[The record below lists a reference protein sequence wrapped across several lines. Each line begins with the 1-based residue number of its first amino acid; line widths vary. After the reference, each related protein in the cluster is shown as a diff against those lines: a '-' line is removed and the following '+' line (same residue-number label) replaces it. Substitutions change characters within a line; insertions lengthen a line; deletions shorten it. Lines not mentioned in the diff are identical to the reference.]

1 MTTTNQPPLTDEVQR
16 ARSILAEL
24 AEAGTT
30 LLTRERHLDVLLALD
45 NLERSSRGDWPP
57 PPARREVMQRRRR
70 PARSQGVPGGGPQR
84 PHPARRRRA
93 ARRVR
98 HRPRAAGPGAAA
110 VRYGFHHA
118 RSTDALAWLLAH
130 DEPVPPEEYPVLLS
144 CRAALLAAHRER
156 CERTVRGADV
166 QVAMFNN
173 RRLGRDLA
181 VLARGGATALGILLD
196 EYPTFPDEAA
206 PFTDV
211 LQMEG
216 LTPQAHAWV
225 EAARHAV
232 LATEAAV
239 TSTSWTE
246 RPDQAWQVVADIAD
260 SAQAVVR
267 LDARLSATN
276 PAPVPDWAK
285 VLRFP
290 AAELN
295 LTSRHL
301 GYVARSGHLDA
312 AVDATS
318 RVEMHRGL
326 LRVHDLANV
335 VDGARS
341 LARHLTTARLSVPD
355 LRGFAIMHSELCHLG
370 AEALTGTGLEEI
382 QCDYRRREVRFREV
396 AGMTAQGQE
405 PAPPGAVRWRCTRRR
420 SWGGSSHR
428 RYAAATLASLVSWR
442 TSTRSIPTSPRRSPV
457 A

>member
-1 MTTTNQPPLTDEVQR
+1 M
-16 ARSILAEL
+16 
-24 AEAGTT
+24 
-30 LLTRERHLDVLLALD
+30 
-45 NLERSSRGDWPP
+45 
-57 PPARREVMQRRRR
+57 
-70 PARSQGVPGGGPQR
+70 
-84 PHPARRRRA
+84 
-93 ARRVR
+93 
-98 HRPRAAGPGAAA
+98 
-110 VRYGFHHA
+110 RYGFHHA

-130 DEPVPPEEYPVLLS
+130 DEPVPPEQYPVLLS

-166 QVAMFNN
+166 QVVMFNN

-196 EYPTFPDEAA
+196 DYPAFPEKAA

-211 LQMEG
+211 LQMKG

-225 EAARHAV
+225 EASRHAV

-260 SAQAVVR
+260 SAQALVR

-276 PAPVPDWAK
+276 AAPLPDWAT

-295 LTSRHL
+295 LASRHL
-301 GYVARSGHLDA
+301 GYVARSGTLDA

-318 RVEMHRGL
+318 RVEVHRGL
-326 LRVHDLANV
+326 LRVHDLADV

-341 LARHLTTARLSVPD
+341 LASHLTTARLSVPD
-355 LRGFAIMHSELCHLG
+355 LRGFSIMHSELCHLG
-370 AEALTGTGLEEI
+370 AEALAGTGLEEI
-382 QCDYRRREVRFREV
+382 QRDFQSRELRFREV
-396 AGMTAQGQE
+396 AGMTPRVRSLPLRGSVVAVHQTQELGRVVASAVRRRDARLPGVLADLNDVYPDITAAVARGMSRALDQGQYLVVDDE
-405 PAPPGAVRWRCTRRR
+405 AVELAWRRTHRHERPKLLWATTKLADSDSAINRDFVNRWVTVLDGCRPAVSGESIATSSRDRLRNALSNDQPLRRPAAPN
-420 SWGGSSHR
+420 R
-428 RYAAATLASLVSWR
+428 RLSQ
-442 TSTRSIPTSPRRSPV
+442 RRL
-457 A
+457 

>member
-1 MTTTNQPPLTDEVQR
+1 M
-16 ARSILAEL
+16 
-24 AEAGTT
+24 
-30 LLTRERHLDVLLALD
+30 
-45 NLERSSRGDWPP
+45 
-57 PPARREVMQRRRR
+57 
-70 PARSQGVPGGGPQR
+70 
-84 PHPARRRRA
+84 
-93 ARRVR
+93 
-98 HRPRAAGPGAAA
+98 
-110 VRYGFHHA
+110 RYGFHHA
-118 RSTDALAWLLAH
+118 RSTDALAWLLVH

-166 QVAMFNN
+166 QVVMFNN

-196 EYPTFPDEAA
+196 EYPAFPEKAT

-211 LQMEG
+211 LQMEN

-225 EAARHAV
+225 EASRHAV

-260 SAQAVVR
+260 SAQALVR

-276 PAPVPDWAK
+276 PAPLPDWAM

-312 AVDATS
+312 GVDATS
-318 RVEMHRGL
+318 RIEMQRGL

-341 LARHLTTARLSVPD
+341 LASYLTTTPLSVPD
-355 LRGFAIMHSELCHLG
+355 LRGFSIMHSELCHLG
-370 AEALTGTGLEEI
+370 AEVLSRNGATGDPARLP
-382 QCDYRRREVRFREV
+382 V
-396 AGMTAQGQE
+396 AGVALPGGSWDDSAGQE
-405 PAPPGAVRWRCTRRR
+405 PAPEGQCGGGASDAGTGAGRRI
-420 SWGGSSHR
+420 GGT
-428 RYAAATLASLVSWR
+428 A
-442 TSTRSIPTSPRRSPV
+442 PRRSSPWCPGGPQRRLSRHHGSGRPRRNPCPRRGQLPRGGRRRRRTRLAPHAPTREAQAALGDEPARGVELGEDTRLRRTVGSQYWTCPGQRCTGDSIAASSRDRLRV
-457 A
+457 ALSSDQPLRRPAAPNRRLSQRRL

>member
-1 MTTTNQPPLTDEVQR
+1 M
-16 ARSILAEL
+16 
-24 AEAGTT
+24 
-30 LLTRERHLDVLLALD
+30 
-45 NLERSSRGDWPP
+45 
-57 PPARREVMQRRRR
+57 
-70 PARSQGVPGGGPQR
+70 
-84 PHPARRRRA
+84 
-93 ARRVR
+93 
-98 HRPRAAGPGAAA
+98 
-110 VRYGFHHA
+110 RYGFHHA
-118 RSTDALAWLLAH
+118 RSTDALAWLLVH

-196 EYPTFPDEAA
+196 EYPAFPDKAA

-225 EAARHAV
+225 EASRHAV

-260 SAQAVVR
+260 SAQALVR

-276 PAPVPDWAK
+276 PAPLPDWST

-341 LARHLTTARLSVPD
+341 LARHLTTTRLSVPD
-355 LRGFAIMHSELCHLG
+355 LRGFSIMHSELCHLG

-382 QCDYRRREVRFREV
+382 QGDYRRREVRFREV
-396 AGMTAQGQE
+396 AGMTARVRSLPLRGSAVALHQTQE
-405 PAPPGAVRWRCTRRR
+405 LGRVVASAVRRRDARLPGVLADLNEVYPDITAAVARGVTRALDEGRYLVVDDDAVELAWRRTRRHERPKLLWATSQLAESR
-420 SWGGSSHR
+420 SARTLDFVTRRVSVLDARRPAVPGDSIATASRDRLRMALSSDQPFR
-428 RYAAATLASLVSWR
+428 RPAA
-442 TSTRSIPTSPRRSPV
+442 PNRRLSQRRL
-457 A
+457 